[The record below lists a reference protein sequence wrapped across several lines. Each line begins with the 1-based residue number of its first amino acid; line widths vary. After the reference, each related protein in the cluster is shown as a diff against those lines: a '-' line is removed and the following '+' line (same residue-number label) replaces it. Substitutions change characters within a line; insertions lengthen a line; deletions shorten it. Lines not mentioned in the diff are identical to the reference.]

1 MLGGCVVANVNL
13 NKVFNF
19 YEEVPLSGTLRSFIS
34 PNENVCFVVKTVRDM
49 AVFTDKRILVADKQ
63 GSTGKKVE
71 YYTIPFK
78 NIITYAVET
87 AGTFDLD
94 PEIKLILSGGVTI
107 ELKFVKSKNMD
118 QLLLKVYNLINNFMI
133 G

>member
-1 MLGGCVVANVNL
+1 MADINL
-13 NKVFNF
+13 NKIFNF
-19 YEEVPLSGTLRSFIS
+19 YNEVPLSQDLEPFISQKETVQFCVKTLRD
-34 PNENVCFVVKTVRDM
+34 V

-63 GSTGKKVE
+63 GITGKKIE
-71 YYTIPFK
+71 YFAIPYK

-94 PEIKLILSGGVTI
+94 SEIKLTLSGGISI
-107 ELKFVKSKNMD
+107 ELKFFKGKKMD
-118 QLLLKVYNLINNFMI
+118 NLLLRVYDLINSFVI

>member
-1 MLGGCVVANVNL
+1 MADVNL

-19 YEEVPLSGTLRSFIS
+19 YNQVPISRDLEPFIS
-34 PNENVCFVVKTVRDM
+34 ENETVKFAVKTIRDV

-63 GSTGKKVE
+63 GITGKKIE
-71 YYTIPFK
+71 YYSIPYK

-87 AGTFDLD
+87 AGNFDLD
-94 PEIKLILSGGVTI
+94 SEIKLTMSGGIRI
-107 ELKFVKSKNMD
+107 ELKFFKDKKMD
-118 QLLLKVYNLINNFMI
+118 SLLLKVYSLINSFVL

>member
-1 MLGGCVVANVNL
+1 MADVSL

-19 YEEVPLSGTLRSFIS
+19 YEEVPLSPSLQPFIS
-34 PNENVCFVVKTVRDM
+34 KNEVVHFTVKTVRDV

-63 GSTGKKVE
+63 GITGKKIE
-71 YYTIPFK
+71 YYTIPYK

-94 PEIKLILSGGVTI
+94 SEIKLVMSGGISI
-107 ELKFVKSKNMD
+107 ELKFFKSKGMD
-118 QLLLKVYNLINNFMI
+118 KLLLKVYDIINSYVI

>member
-1 MLGGCVVANVNL
+1 MAVVNF

-19 YEEVPLSGTLRSFIS
+19 YEEVPISDALKSFIS
-34 PNENVCFVVKTVRDM
+34 PNEKVYFAVKTVRGM
-49 AVFTDKRILVADKQ
+49 AVFSDKRILVTDKQ

-78 NIITYAVET
+78 SIITYAVET
-87 AGTFDLD
+87 AGEFDLD
-94 PEIKLILSGGVTI
+94 PEIKLILAGGVTI
-107 ELKFVKSKNMD
+107 ELKFMKGKSTD
-118 QLLLKVYNLINNFMI
+118 QLLLRVYYLINNFMI